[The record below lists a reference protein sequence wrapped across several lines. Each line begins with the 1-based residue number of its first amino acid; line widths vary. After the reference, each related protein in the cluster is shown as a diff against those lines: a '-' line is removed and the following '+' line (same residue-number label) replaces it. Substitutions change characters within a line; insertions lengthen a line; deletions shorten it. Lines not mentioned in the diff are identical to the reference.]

1 MAAER
6 PLDFKDY
13 QLDDFVYDEM
23 FDADGSARRHFAPLK
38 DLLSNMPAETAVE
51 IQDRVTA
58 SFRKEGIA
66 FTVYEADKSEER
78 MIPVD
83 CVPRLMSA
91 VEWDLIEAGL
101 RQRLKALNLFL
112 DDVYNSLKSVSDGV
126 IPADMV
132 FECPQYR
139 SQLRGFTPPR
149 GTWVAVGGVDII
161 RASDGFKVLEDNLRV
176 PSGVSYMLAN
186 RAAIKSA
193 FRRLFRDCRVRDI
206 ENYGQEL
213 LRTLIELSPGGRD
226 KPVVAV
232 LTPGIYNSAFYEHM
246 FLAREMGAHL
256 VEGQDLVV
264 RDDFVYMRTASGLRL
279 VDVIYRRL
287 DDDFLDPEAFR
298 PDSMLGIPGIM
309 RAYLKGNVT
318 IANAPGTGVADD
330 KGVYAY
336 VPDLIRYFLGEE
348 PILDN
353 VETRLCRNP
362 EDLEFTLDN
371 IDNLVIK
378 KVGESGGY
386 GMLIGPHATQEER
399 DEFAEVVKA
408 NPADY
413 IAQPVLQLSRA
424 PCLIDGKPEPRHVDL
439 RPFVL
444 TGTETRI
451 VPGAFCRVA
460 LRRGSLVVN
469 SSQGGGG
476 KDFWVLDD

>member
-1 MAAER
+1 M
-6 PLDFKDY
+6 DFKDY

-23 FDADGSARRHFAPLK
+23 FEADGSARRHFAPLN
-38 DLLSNMPAETAVE
+38 DLLSNMPTETAVE

-186 RAAIKSA
+186 RAAIKSV

-287 DDDFLDPEAFR
+287 DDDFLDPEVFR

-336 VPDLIRYFLGEE
+336 VPNLIRYFLSEE

-353 VETRLCRNP
+353 VETKLCRNP
-362 EDLEFTLDN
+362 EELEYTLDN
-371 IDNLVIK
+371 IDNLVVK

-413 IAQPVLQLSRA
+413 ISQPVLQLSRA